1 MIVKSISLSSHV
13 DAKRKVSISTFQE
26 IEQKHSNLILKNTTS
41 NSPLNIQIT
50 LRFYSQIVQIY
61 EMKFNREIKSDF
73 KLAFFKERGNK
84 YTARKIIFQ
93 YSKRFVKL
101 QFVRHHTTHQLS
113 FYCCV
118 YVCRKSSR
126 YSWRLLKFIFFHIIN
141 HGAVFVFVWFLLF
154 LFPSFYF
161 QYSSVN

>member
-26 IEQKHSNLILKNTTS
+26 IEQKHSNLILKNITS

-84 YTARKIIFQ
+84 YTARKIIFNIPNVSSNFSLCVTIQ
-93 YSKRFVKL
+93 HINFLPTVVYMFAESLLVIL
-101 QFVRHHTTHQLS
+101 DVYWNSS
-113 FYCCV
+113 F
-118 YVCRKSSR
+118 
-126 YSWRLLKFIFFHIIN
+126 FT
-141 HGAVFVFVWFLLF
+141 
-154 LFPSFYF
+154 
-161 QYSSVN
+161 